1 LNSISVIIVTYNEE
15 IHLERCIKSIKPLT
29 SKIFI
34 VDSFSTD
41 KTVEIAQSHGAMVI
55 QRKWKNHADQFQWGL
70 DQFSNGSGWVMRIDA
85 DEYCEPDLQAEI
97 PALLESL
104 PLDVFGVYI
113 RRKVFFHSKWIKYGG
128 FYPQT
133 LLRIWRTGSGR
144 IEQRW
149 MDEHIILPTGAKTVT
164 AKGHLVDDN
173 HKGITFWINKHN
185 TYATREAIDLLNYK
199 YHFLNQDQALLTMNS
214 GQAKRKRMIKE
225 KVYSK
230 LPTGLRAFMY
240 FCYRYF
246 IRLGFLDGGEGFVW
260 HFMQGFWYRL
270 LVDIKIDEIEK
281 KSLGDIEK
289 MREVIRLDHGIDLS
303 Q

>member
-1 LNSISVIIVTYNEE
+1 MHI
-15 IHLERCIKSIKPLT
+15 ERCIKSVKPLT

-41 KTVEIAQSHGAMVI
+41 NTGEKARSHGAMVI
-55 QRKWKNHADQFQWGL
+55 QRKWKNYADQFQWGL
-70 DQFSNGSGWVMRIDA
+70 DQFSNGSDWVMRLDA
-85 DEYCEPDLQAEI
+85 DEYLELDLQTEI
-97 PALLESL
+97 PVLLESL
-104 PLDVFGVYI
+104 APDVLGVYI
-113 RRKVFFHSKWIKYGG
+113 RRKVFFHGKWIKHGG

-133 LLRIWRTGSGR
+133 LLRIWRTGTGR

-149 MDEHIILPTGAKTVT
+149 MDEHIILPPGAKTVY

-173 HKGITFWINKHN
+173 HKSFTFWINKHN
-185 TYATREAIDLLNYK
+185 TYATREAIDQLNIK
-199 YHFLNQDQALLTMNS
+199 HHFTAQDQAIMTMNDV
-214 GQAKRKRMIKE
+214 QANRKRILKK

-230 LPTGLRAFMY
+230 LPAGLRAFMY

-246 IRLGFLDGGEGFVW
+246 IRLGFLDGAEGFVW

-281 KSLGDIEK
+281 KSRGDIEK
-289 MREVIRLDHGIDLS
+289 MREVIRRDHGIDLS